1 MLITLVLVCLNRFI
15 IYSFFVKIFVFKMY
29 NSYSYILQVFIESVL
44 NFLRVLF
51 SNFKR
56 LARIREYIIL
66 GAFIGC
72 IK

>member
-1 MLITLVLVCLNRFI
+1 
-15 IYSFFVKIFVFKMY
+15 MY

-44 NFLRVLF
+44 NFLRLLF